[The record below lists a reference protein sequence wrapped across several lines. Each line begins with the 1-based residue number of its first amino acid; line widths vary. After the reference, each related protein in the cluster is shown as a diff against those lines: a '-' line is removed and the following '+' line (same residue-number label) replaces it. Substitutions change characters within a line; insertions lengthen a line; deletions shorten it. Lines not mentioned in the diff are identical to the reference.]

1 MDLKKS
7 FILRHWEIVLVL
19 GIVVYFVKRLFEN
32 KRGNEDERIIE
43 KDTVNEDGGEDV
55 DLTPSL
61 ENIQHI
67 RFTGAKVMLKGGA
80 EEFFNMVND
89 RRSIR
94 KFSKKPVD
102 IDVVEKCI
110 ESAGTAPSGA
120 HTQPWTFCLIK
131 SDDIKSK
138 IRELIENEEY
148 TNYAQRMS
156 KQWTTDL
163 KPFKTNHIKKYLT
176 DAPYIILVF
185 KQIYG
190 LRTNGAKKVHYY
202 NEVSCAI
209 SVGILLC
216 ALQSAGLSSLT
227 TTPLNCGPALR
238 VLLSRPQNEKLMV
251 VLPVGYSGQDCEIP
265 DLHRKPLKDIL
276 EVY

>member
-1 MDLKKS
+1 M
-7 FILRHWEIVLVL
+7 L
-19 GIVVYFVKRLFEN
+19 GIVIYFLRRIFEN
-32 KRGNEDERIIE
+32 KNTSNKTNHKNYRAIKKNVINED
-43 KDTVNEDGGEDV
+43 DGMHGV

-67 RFTGAKVMLKGGA
+67 KFTGAKVMLKNGA
-80 EEFFNMVND
+80 VEFFNMVND

-94 KFSKKPVD
+94 KFSRKPVE
-102 IDVVEKCI
+102 IDVVKKCI

-120 HTQPWTFCLIK
+120 HTEPWTFCLIK
-131 SDDIKSK
+131 SDEMKSQ

-156 KQWTTDL
+156 KQWTEDL
-163 KPFKTNHIKKYLT
+163 KPLRTNHIKEYLT

-190 LRTNGAKKVHYY
+190 IRTDGAKKVHYY

-238 VLLSRPQNEKLMV
+238 ILLDRPPNEKLMV
-251 VLPVGYSGQDCEIP
+251 VLPVGYPSQDCEIP
-265 DLHRKPLKDIL
+265 DLKRKPLKDIL